1 MMDNASAHEELKV
14 IRSLM
19 ERPVKY
25 STQSGLAGI
34 LAGLIALAGM
44 FADMYVSS
52 HYEMTTVIG
61 LCFCIWGGVLGLSL
75 LTVAGLTRL
84 REIRQGMPL
93 WSAVKMRIL
102 LAILPS
108 FVAGVGVTMAI
119 IFRWFMNDGPNEW
132 GLIIPIWMLF
142 YGVACWQVGEF
153 SVKELRWMGAIF
165 IVAGLI
171 SAAFFQNVPYLIFGV
186 SFGGFHILYGVIV
199 WLRYGG

>member
-52 HYEMTTVIG
+52 HYKAATAVV

-93 WSAVKMRIL
+93 WSAVKTRIL
-102 LAILPS
+102 LAILPP

-119 IFRWFMNDGPNEW
+119 LFRWFMNDGPNEW
-132 GLIIPIWMLF
+132 GLVIPIWMLF

-153 SVKELRWMGAIF
+153 SVRELRWMGAVF
-165 IVAGLI
+165 ILAGLI
-171 SAAFFQNVPYLIFGV
+171 SAAFFQFHPYLTFGV
-186 SFGGFHILYGVIV
+186 SFGGFHIIYGIIV
-199 WLRYGG
+199 RLRYGG